1 MQAQVIAHSDDS
13 TKAPWQAADL
23 RFFWNYHLSLKLMQQ
38 TACDV
43 SALKTQACRRC

>member
-1 MQAQVIAHSDDS
+1 MQAQVIAHTDDA

-38 TACDV
+38 TAFDV
-43 SALKTQACRRC
+43 SVP